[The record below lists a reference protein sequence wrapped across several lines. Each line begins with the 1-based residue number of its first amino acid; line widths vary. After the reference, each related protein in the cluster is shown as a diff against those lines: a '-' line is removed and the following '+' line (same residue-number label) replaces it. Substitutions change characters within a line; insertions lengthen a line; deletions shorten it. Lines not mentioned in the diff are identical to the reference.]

1 MLTLK
6 VRTDNRARN
15 SNQWTDKWQTHS
27 WDTCEASRATTTH
40 KAHEESFGLIIS
52 RMSESNPRCIQC
64 LMQSIQKTIP
74 QLACSLLHRYPRTLL
89 QSFDIN
95 TGLMKRKSQPCSLL
109 LYK

>member
-6 VRTDNRARN
+6 VRIDSRTRN
-15 SNQWTDKWQTHS
+15 GNQRTDKRQTHS
-27 WDTCEASRATTTH
+27 RDTCEASRTTATH
-40 KAHEESFGLIIS
+40 KAHEEGFGLIIS
-52 RMSESNPRCIQC
+52 RMSERNPRCIQC
-64 LMQSIQKTIP
+64 LMQSIQETIP